1 MEDLPGDLR
10 AFLQKHPCFQLT
22 DSKKIK
28 CTLNDHEFPCSLDE
42 LQHFTS
48 GKKYKKLSAEVEFDY
63 RQYEPHVV
71 SSTKQPNHLFCKL
84 TLRHINRVPRHVLRH
99 VTGKRYRKALDQYEE
114 CVRQGVKFVPVQ
126 LRQKKRAAVCDEA
139 SGSDKRPTGS
149 DKRATGSDK
158 RATGSDK
165 RASRKEDSGV
175 WAPGSSDV
183 EDSDSEDSLSDLYP
197 PSLFIKK
204 EEEEQNMKEEEDF
217 ETDDDDEEDE
227 VSEMEVENQT
237 QKRKK
242 LPPPGSTKRF
252 KKNRKKNGFKHVGKV
267 NGK

>member
-1 MEDLPGDLR
+1 MEDLHEDLR

-63 RQYEPHVV
+63 KQFEPHVV
-71 SSTKQPNHLFCKL
+71 NSTKQPNHLFCKL
-84 TLRHINRVPRHVLRH
+84 TLRHINRVPHHVLRH
-99 VTGKRYRKALDQYEE
+99 VTGRRYRKALDQYEE

-126 LRQKKRAAVCDEA
+126 LRQKKRAHVCDEA
-139 SGSDKRPTGS
+139 TGS
-149 DKRATGSDK
+149 EKRATGSEK
-158 RATGSDK
+158 RAN
-165 RASRKEDSGV
+165 RKEDSGV

-197 PSLFIKK
+197 PSMFTKK
-204 EEEEQNMKEEEDF
+204 EEDEQNMKEEDDF
-217 ETDDDDEEDE
+217 ETDDDDDDDDE
-227 VSEMEVENQT
+227 VSEMEVENQI

-242 LPPPGSTKRF
+242 APPPGFSKKF
-252 KKNRKKNGFKHVGKV
+252 KKNGKKNGFTHVGKV